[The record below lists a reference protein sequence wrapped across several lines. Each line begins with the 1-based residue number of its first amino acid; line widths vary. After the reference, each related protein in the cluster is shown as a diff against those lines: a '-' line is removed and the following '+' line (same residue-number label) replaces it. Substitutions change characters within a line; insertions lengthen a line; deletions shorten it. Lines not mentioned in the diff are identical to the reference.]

1 MLRRWRAAT
10 AGWDVSVLSPWRETR
25 RRRAAWFA
33 LIAGVLV
40 AHAVFGLR
48 VLSSVIGWNSAAE
61 PRRIEITF
69 ARQLT
74 PTAPPAPIAAPAP
87 APPPAPM
94 ARSSRAVRGASSA
107 PVPASASDEP
117 EFHPQPEGAPSES
130 RAQLVGKALAL
141 AAGLERAQRAAEAAS
156 AASAAEARAVEF
168 AAIDSAAASAASAA
182 GTGDARNVAPVAG
195 PDRKPFA
202 WPPSTRL
209 TYTLKGLY
217 RNGPLYGKASVEWR
231 HSGMH
236 YQVQFDIHV
245 SPFFDQ
251 HMFSDGLITDKG
263 LSPTHYDESFEV
275 PLLAPRVRRIDF
287 AEDEVTLSNGSRV
300 VKLPQT
306 QDGASQFVQF
316 VWMFAQRPELLRTG
330 NIVDIP
336 LALNSNLR
344 RWHYQVMGRETL
356 ELDFGQ
362 LDAVHLRPLLD
373 GPRRPNEYPF
383 EIWTA
388 PTLQYLPVRIL
399 VPIDD
404 KNYADLSLDALP
416 MQAAAV
422 PEDDAASQ
430 PMLR

>member
-1 MLRRWRAAT
+1 MR
-10 AGWDVSVLSPWRETR
+10 SPWREPG
-25 RRRAAWFA
+25 RRRAAWFG
-33 LIAGVLV
+33 LILAVLV
-40 AHAVFGLR
+40 AHALFGLR

-61 PRRIEITF
+61 PKRIEITF
-69 ARQLT
+69 SRQVT
-74 PTAPPAPIAAPAP
+74 PTAPPPAAVPPAPAP
-87 APPPAPM
+87 AA
-94 ARSSRAVRGASSA
+94 AARRSSRAVRSASSA
-107 PVPASASDEP
+107 PLPASAPVEP
-117 EFHPQPEGAPSES
+117 EFRPPPDGAPSDS
-130 RAQLVGKALAL
+130 RAQLVDRALAL
-141 AAGLERAQRAAEAAS
+141 AEELTRAQRAAEAPS
-156 AASAAEARAVEF
+156 AASAAQARAVEV
-168 AAIDSAAASAASAA
+168 AANKAAAASAAGSA
-182 GTGDARNVAPVAG
+182 DARNVAPVAG
-195 PDRKPFA
+195 PERKPFA

-209 TYTLKGLY
+209 TYTLTGMY

-231 HSGMH
+231 RSGTH

-251 HMFSDGLITDKG
+251 HMFSDGQITDLG

-275 PLLAPRVRRIDF
+275 PLVAPRVRRIDF
-287 AEDEVTLSNGSRV
+287 SEDEVTLANGNRV
-300 VKLPQT
+300 IKLPQT

-316 VWMFAQRPELLRTG
+316 VWMFAQRPELLRPG
-330 NIVDIP
+330 NVVEIP

-344 RWHYQVMGRETL
+344 RWHYQVVGLETL
-356 ELDFGQ
+356 ELAFGR

-404 KNYADLSLDALP
+404 KNFADLSLDALP
-416 MQAAAV
+416 MQAAPV
-422 PEDDAASQ
+422 PEDGAASR

>member
-1 MLRRWRAAT
+1 MR
-10 AGWDVSVLSPWRETR
+10 SPWREPG
-25 RRRAAWFA
+25 RRRAAWFG
-33 LIAGVLV
+33 LILGVLL
-40 AHAVFGLR
+40 AHALFGLR

-69 ARQLT
+69 SRQVT
-74 PTAPPAPIAAPAP
+74 PTAPPAAAA
-87 APPPAPM
+87 APPPPPPPA
-94 ARSSRAVRGASSA
+94 AARRSSRAVRSASSA
-107 PVPASASDEP
+107 PVPASAPEEP
-117 EFHPQPEGAPSES
+117 AFHPPPDGAPTES

-141 AAGLERAQRAAEAAS
+141 AEQLERAQRAAEAAS
-156 AASAAEARAVEF
+156 AASAAEARAVEV
-168 AAIDSAAASAASAA
+168 AAARAAAASAA
-182 GTGDARNVAPVAG
+182 GTGDAHNVAPVAG
-195 PDRKPFA
+195 PERKPFA

-231 HSGMH
+231 RAGTH

-251 HMFSDGLITDKG
+251 HMFSDGQITDRG

-287 AEDEVTLSNGSRV
+287 SEDEVTLSNGNRV
-300 VKLPQT
+300 IKLPMT

-316 VWMFAQRPELLRTG
+316 VWMFAQRPDLLRPG
-330 NIVDIP
+330 NVVDIP

-344 RWHYQVMGRETL
+344 RWHYQVVGLETL

-404 KNYADLSLDALP
+404 KNFADLSLDALP

-422 PEDDAASQ
+422 PEGDAASQ

>member
-1 MLRRWRAAT
+1 VR
-10 AGWDVSVLSPWRETR
+10 SPWRESR
-25 RRRAAWFA
+25 RRRAAWFG
-33 LIAGVLV
+33 LIAGVLL
-40 AHAVFGLR
+40 AHVLFGLR
-48 VLSSVIGWNSAAE
+48 VLSSVIGWNSALE
-61 PRRIEITF
+61 PKRIEITF
-69 ARQLT
+69 SRQVT
-74 PTAPPAPIAAPAP
+74 PSAPPAPAVE
-87 APPPAPM
+87 APPPPPHAP
-94 ARSSRAVRGASSA
+94 ARRSSRAVRRASSA
-107 PVPASASDEP
+107 PLPASAPEEP
-117 EFHPQPEGAPSES
+117 AFHPPPAGAPSES

-141 AAGLERAQRAAEAAS
+141 AAELERAQQAAEAAS
-156 AASAAEARAVEF
+156 AASAAQARAVEI
-168 AAIDSAAASAASAA
+168 AALKAAAASAASAA
-182 GTGDARNVAPVAG
+182 GTGDTHNVAPVAG

-231 HSGMH
+231 RSGTH

-251 HMFSDGLITDKG
+251 HMFSDGQITDQG

-275 PLLAPRVRRIDF
+275 PLVSPRVRRIDF
-287 AEDEVTLSNGSRV
+287 SEDEVTLANGNRV

-316 VWMFAQRPELLRTG
+316 VWMFAQRPELLRPG

-344 RWHYQVMGRETL
+344 RWHYQVVGLETQ
-356 ELDFGQ
+356 EFDFGQ
-362 LDAVHLRPLLD
+362 IDAVHLRPVLE

-404 KNYADLSLDALP
+404 KNFADLSLDALP

-422 PEDDAASQ
+422 PEGDAASQ

>member
-1 MLRRWRAAT
+1 MR
-10 AGWDVSVLSPWRETR
+10 SPWHEPG
-25 RRRAAWFA
+25 RRRAAWFG
-33 LIAGVLV
+33 LILAVVV
-40 AHAVFGLR
+40 AHALFGLR

-61 PRRIEITF
+61 PKRIEITF
-69 ARQLT
+69 SKQVT
-74 PTAPPAPIAAPAP
+74 PTAPPAAAAAPP
-87 APPPAPM
+87 PPPPPAP
-94 ARSSRAVRGASSA
+94 ARRSSRAVRSASSA
-107 PVPASASDEP
+107 PVPASAPEEP
-117 EFHPQPEGAPSES
+117 AFHPPPDGAPSES
-130 RAQLVGKALAL
+130 RAQLLGKALAL
-141 AAGLERAQRAAEAAS
+141 ADQLERAQRAAEAAE
-156 AASAAEARAVEF
+156 AASAAQARAVEI
-168 AAIDSAAASAASAA
+168 AANKAAAASAAGS
-182 GTGDARNVAPVAG
+182 GVARNVAPVAG
-195 PDRKPFA
+195 PERKPFA

-209 TYTLKGLY
+209 TYTLKGMY

-231 HSGMH
+231 RSGTH

-251 HMFSDGLITDKG
+251 HMFSDGQITDLG

-275 PLLAPRVRRIDF
+275 PLVAPRVRRIDF
-287 AEDEVTLSNGSRV
+287 SEDEVTLTNGTRV

-316 VWMFAQRPELLRTG
+316 VWMFAQRPDLLRPG
-330 NIVDIP
+330 NVVEIP

-344 RWHYQVMGRETL
+344 RWHYQVVGLETQ

-373 GPRRPNEYPF
+373 GPRRANEYPF

-404 KNYADLSLDALP
+404 KNFADLSLDALP

-422 PEDDAASQ
+422 PEDDAASR

>member
-1 MLRRWRAAT
+1 MPRRWPVAA
-10 AGWDVSVLSPWRETR
+10 AGWESRLLSPWREAG
-25 RRRAAWFA
+25 RRRAAWFG
-33 LIAGVLV
+33 LIAAVVL
-40 AHAVFGLR
+40 AHVLFGAR
-48 VLSSVIGWNSAAE
+48 VIASVIGWNGAPQ

-69 ARQLT
+69 SRPVQ
-74 PTAPPAPIAAPAP
+74 PTAPLPAAAVAAPS
-87 APPPAPM
+87 PPAAPRP
-94 ARSSRAVRGASSA
+94 ARAVRSARASSA
-107 PVPASASDEP
+107 PVPASAPETSADTALSDS
-117 EFHPQPEGAPSES
+117 HAALLRQ
-130 RAQLVGKALAL
+130 ALAL
-141 AAGLERAQRAAEAAS
+141 AAATAPSRP
-156 AASAAEARAVEF
+156 AASAAEA
-168 AAIDSAAASAASAA
+168 AASAVSDVAGVEPPPAA
-182 GTGDARNVAPVAG
+182 ANTGSISVISGSGSVSAPVTR
-195 PDRKPFA
+195 PSRPSFE

-209 TYTLKGLY
+209 TYTLTGLY

-231 HSGMH
+231 RSGLH

-251 HMFSDGLITDKG
+251 HMFSDGQITDQG
-263 LSPTHYDESFEV
+263 LSPRHYDESFEV
-275 PLLAPRVRRIDF
+275 PLMAPRVRRIDF
-287 AEDEVTLSNGSRV
+287 SEDEVTLANGSRV

-316 VWMFAQRPELLRTG
+316 VWMFAQRPELLRPG

-344 RWHYQVMGRETL
+344 RWHYQVAGVEPQSFN
-356 ELDFGQ
+356 FGQ
-362 LDAVHLRPLLD
+362 IDAVHLRPVLD

-404 KNYADLSLDALP
+404 KNFADLSLDALP

-422 PEDDAASQ
+422 PEGDAASE
-430 PMLR
+430 PMRR

>member
-1 MLRRWRAAT
+1 VR
-10 AGWDVSVLSPWRETR
+10 SPWHEPG
-25 RRRAAWFA
+25 RRRAAWFG
-33 LIAGVLV
+33 LILAVVV
-40 AHAVFGLR
+40 AHALFGLR

-61 PRRIEITF
+61 PKRIEITF
-69 ARQLT
+69 SKQVT
-74 PTAPPAPIAAPAP
+74 PTAPPAAAAAPP
-87 APPPAPM
+87 PPPPPAP
-94 ARSSRAVRGASSA
+94 ARRSSRAVRSASSA
-107 PVPASASDEP
+107 PVPASAPEEP
-117 EFHPQPEGAPSES
+117 AFHPPPDGAPSES
-130 RAQLVGKALAL
+130 RAQLLGKALAL
-141 AAGLERAQRAAEAAS
+141 ADQLERAQRAAEAAE
-156 AASAAEARAVEF
+156 AASAAQARAAEI
-168 AAIDSAAASAASAA
+168 AANKAAAASAAGS
-182 GTGDARNVAPVAG
+182 GVARNVAPVAG
-195 PDRKPFA
+195 PERKPFA

-209 TYTLKGLY
+209 TYTLKGMY

-231 HSGMH
+231 RSGTH

-251 HMFSDGLITDKG
+251 HMFSDGQITDLG

-275 PLLAPRVRRIDF
+275 PLVAPRVRRIDF
-287 AEDEVTLSNGSRV
+287 SEDEVTLTNGTRV

-316 VWMFAQRPELLRTG
+316 VWMFAQRPDLLRPG
-330 NIVDIP
+330 NVVEIP

-344 RWHYQVMGRETL
+344 RWHYQVVGMETQ

-373 GPRRPNEYPF
+373 GPRRANEYPF

-404 KNYADLSLDALP
+404 KNFADLSLDALP

-422 PEDDAASQ
+422 PEDDAASR

>member
-1 MLRRWRAAT
+1 MPRRWRAAT
-10 AGWDVSVLSPWRETR
+10 AGWDVSVLSPWRESR
-25 RRRAAWFA
+25 RRRTAWFA

-69 ARQLT
+69 ARQLA

-87 APPPAPM
+87 APPPAPAPM
-94 ARSSRAVRGASSA
+94 ARSSRAVRSASSA
-107 PVPASASDEP
+107 PVPASAPETSENTALSDS
-117 EFHPQPEGAPSES
+117 HAALLRQ
-130 RAQLVGKALAL
+130 ALAL
-141 AAGLERAQRAAEAAS
+141 AAAAAPSQPAAS
-156 AASAAEARAVEF
+156 ASAP
-168 AAIDSAAASAASAA
+168 DAAASAASDVA
-182 GTGDARNVAPVAG
+182 GIEPPPAVANAGSISVISGSGSVSAPVTR
-195 PDRKPFA
+195 PSRPSFE

-209 TYTLKGLY
+209 TYTLTGLY

-231 HSGMH
+231 RSGLH

-251 HMFSDGLITDKG
+251 HMFSDGQITDQG
-263 LSPTHYDESFEV
+263 LSPRHYDESFEV
-275 PLLAPRVRRIDF
+275 PLMAPRVRRIDF
-287 AEDEVTLSNGSRV
+287 SEDEVTLANGNRV

-316 VWMFAQRPELLRTG
+316 VWMFAQRPELLRPG

-336 LALNSNLR
+336 LALNNNLR
-344 RWHYQVMGRETL
+344 RWHYQVAGVEAQSFN
-356 ELDFGQ
+356 FGQ
-362 LDAVHLRPLLD
+362 IDAVHLRPVLD

-416 MQAAAV
+416 MQAAAE
-422 PEDDAASQ
+422 PEDVAPSQ

>member
-1 MLRRWRAAT
+1 VR
-10 AGWDVSVLSPWRETR
+10 SPWHEPG
-25 RRRAAWFA
+25 RRRAAWFG
-33 LIAGVLV
+33 LILAVVV
-40 AHAVFGLR
+40 AHALFGLR

-69 ARQLT
+69 SKQVT
-74 PTAPPAPIAAPAP
+74 PTAPPAAAAAPP
-87 APPPAPM
+87 PPPPPAP
-94 ARSSRAVRGASSA
+94 ARRSSRAVRSASSA
-107 PVPASASDEP
+107 PVPASAPEEP
-117 EFHPQPEGAPSES
+117 AFHPPPDGAPSES
-130 RAQLVGKALAL
+130 RAQLLGKALAL
-141 AAGLERAQRAAEAAS
+141 ADQLERAQRAAEAAE
-156 AASAAEARAVEF
+156 AASAAQARAAEI
-168 AAIDSAAASAASAA
+168 AANKAAAASAAGS
-182 GTGDARNVAPVAG
+182 GVARNVAPVAG
-195 PDRKPFA
+195 PERKPFA

-209 TYTLKGLY
+209 TYTLKGMY

-231 HSGMH
+231 RSGTH

-251 HMFSDGLITDKG
+251 HMFSDGQITDLG

-275 PLLAPRVRRIDF
+275 PLVAPRVRRIDF
-287 AEDEVTLSNGSRV
+287 SEDEVTLTNGTRV

-316 VWMFAQRPELLRTG
+316 VWMFAQRPDLLRPG
-330 NIVDIP
+330 NVVEIP

-344 RWHYQVMGRETL
+344 RWHYQVVGMETQ

-373 GPRRPNEYPF
+373 GPRRANEYPF

-404 KNYADLSLDALP
+404 KNFADLSLDALP

-422 PEDDAASQ
+422 PEDDAASR